1 MEINNPVTG
10 KRVELSESQ
19 FNSYMAQTNGAVLDW
34 IVEPIRKHGSH
45 NQKTHGGKGGGSG
58 SGSAALE
65 YPTRKSNPE
74 LAYPL
79 KEYVVQ
85 YPEGMGHAA
94 INQTLRGRA
103 QREAENF
110 PPVVS
115 EDLDSKV
122 AALDKLVEISP
133 ALPEDTV
140 VYRGIGGAFAMELDN
155 KGVGAT
161 FTDAGFTSV
170 SLDRSIARGF
180 PSRPSGNVMEIVLPK
195 GTKAINPSKFFTSG
209 KIGGTELRREK
220 ELILGRGTTFEIL
233 SIEDNPF
240 SLGSNYK
247 IGIKQ

>member
-1 MEINNPVTG
+1 MSALERLAGSFTEG
-10 KRVELSESQ
+10 ATFKKRNVDLI
-19 FNSYMAQTNGAVLDW
+19 L
-34 IVEPIRKHGSH
+34 KHGSH

-74 LAYPL
+74 LAASL
-79 KEYVVQ
+79 RDYVVQ
-85 YPEGMGHAA
+85 YPEGMGHSY
-94 INQTLRGRA
+94 INSVLRDPLRDTTGTLGAQGRMNEVLNE
-103 QREAENF
+103 R
-110 PPVVS
+110 VS
-115 EDLDSKV
+115 QLDR
-122 AALDKLVEISP
+122 LVEISP

-140 VYRGIGGAFAMELDN
+140 VYRGIGAAFATDLQA

-161 FTDAGFTSV
+161 FTDNGFTSV
-170 SLDRSIARGF
+170 SLDRGIARGF
-180 PSRPSGNVMEIVLPK
+180 PDRPSGNVMEIVLPK

>member
-1 MEINNPVTG
+1 MSALERLAGSFTEG
-10 KRVELSESQ
+10 ATFKKRNVDLI
-19 FNSYMAQTNGAVLDW
+19 L
-34 IVEPIRKHGSH
+34 KHGSH

-58 SGSAALE
+58 SSSAALE

-79 KEYVVQ
+79 KEYVVE
-85 YPEGMGHAA
+85 YPEGLGHGA
-94 INQTLRGRA
+94 INGTLRSSKA
-103 QREAENF
+103 I
-110 PPVVS
+110 
-115 EDLDSKV
+115 EDNLSPSAIVDFDNKV
-122 AALDKLVEISP
+122 ASLDRLVEISP

-161 FTDAGFTSV
+161 FTDNGFTSV

-233 SIEDNPF
+233 SIEDNPN